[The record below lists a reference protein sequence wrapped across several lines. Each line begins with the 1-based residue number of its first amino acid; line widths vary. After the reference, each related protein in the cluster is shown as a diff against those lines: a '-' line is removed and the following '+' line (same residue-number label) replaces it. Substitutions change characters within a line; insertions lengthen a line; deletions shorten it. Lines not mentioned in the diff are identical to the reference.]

1 MSAPAIRGL
10 VFDLFDTLTPP
21 AAQWSELPTTAA
33 TLGVAND
40 VWDRTLVESSRWRLV
55 GEERD
60 PYVILRRLATLID
73 PSIPDEL
80 VRRALDVR
88 LQRFEQVFR
97 RISPDN
103 LETLRRLRTH
113 GYKLA
118 LLSNA
123 DAMEIA
129 TYQAGLLNGLFDV
142 EVFSCDAGYAKPEPE
157 IFHACLDALG
167 LPASSCVFAGDGGSD
182 ELRAAR
188 SLGFRTVLVT
198 GILEAHWPDRVTA
211 RERDADHKVR
221 WISGMLPWLGHA
233 PLEEEVVA

>member
-1 MSAPAIRGL
+1 MSAPVIRGI

-33 TLGVAND
+33 TLGATPEA
-40 VWDRTLVESSRWRLV
+40 WDRALVESSRWRLV

-60 PYVILRRLATLID
+60 PYTILRRLATLID
-73 PSIPDEL
+73 PAIPDDL

-88 LQRFEQVFR
+88 RQRFAQVFR
-97 RISPDN
+97 RIPAGN
-103 LETLRRLRTH
+103 LETLRRLRGA

-129 TYQAGLLNGLFDV
+129 PYQAGMLKGLFDV
-142 EVFSCDAGYAKPEPE
+142 EVFSCDAGHAKPEPA
-157 IFHACLDALG
+157 IFHACLEALK
-167 LPASSCVFAGDGGSD
+167 LPASACVFAGDGGSD

-198 GILEAHWPDRVTA
+198 GILEAHWPDRVAA
-211 RERDADHKVR
+211 RERDADHQVR
-221 WISGMLPWLGHA
+221 WISGMLPWLGLA
-233 PLEEEVVA
+233 PVEESLTA